1 MTDLALEQPDELKI
15 EYPVA
20 LPVLPLK
27 EMVVFPQSMTP
38 LAIGQERS
46 VRLIDDVVAGERLLV
61 LVASRDSSL
70 DSPGWDDVYDVGT
83 VALVHKMIKVPD
95 GTLRI
100 LVQGLDRVRLENRLD
115 TEPYLLGEFSEL
127 PDVLDETP
135 ELEALTRNV
144 QGLFA
149 RIIGLAPY
157 LPEELQLAAANVD
170 DPSALCHLVAS
181 TLRTIKTEE
190 RQEILEE
197 VNVEQRLRTVSA
209 ILSREL
215 EVFELGS
222 KIQSQV
228 QSEMDRGQREYFLR
242 QQLKAIQQEL
252 GESDPEQAEVAEL
265 RERLE
270 ALGELPEE
278 VRKAAD
284 RELSRL
290 ERLPSAA
297 AEYGVIRTYLE
308 WILTL
313 PWTTFTDDNL
323 DLAHARE
330 VLDADHFDL
339 EKVKDRIIEYL
350 AVAKLRNEVSGQ
362 ILCFVGPPGVG
373 KTSLGHSIANALGR
387 KFVRLSVGGVRDE
400 SEIRG
405 HRRTYIGSMP
415 GSIIRSIRDAES
427 SNPLILIDEIDKMG
441 ADWRGDPASAM
452 LEVLDPEQNRTF
464 RDHYLDLPFDL
475 SKVLFICTANTL
487 DTIPGPLLDRMDMIQ
502 LSGYTEDEKL
512 GIAKRYLFP
521 KQLKAHGLRRPQLT
535 LTDKLLRTVIREYTR
550 EAGVR
555 GLERRLADLCRKAAT
570 EVATGR
576 LKKIRVDDAQLRDW
590 LGARRF
596 AGEVRKRTAG
606 PGVATGLAYTT
617 VGGDV
622 LFIEATAYPGQGRLT
637 ITGQLGEVMQES
649 AQAALSWVRA
659 HAADFGLPD
668 DWFAT
673 HDVHIHVPA
682 GAVPKDG
689 PSAGVTMATAIAS
702 LVRDTPVANDLG
714 MTGEIT
720 LTGQVLPIGGL
731 REKSLAAQRAGL
743 KRVVFPRDNEP
754 DLDELP
760 IETRKA
766 LEFIPADT
774 IEDVFAAAF
783 DGKRRIMRR
792 GAQAGEKLAASSS
805 QTGCVGRADEQ
816 ELALAAQQEGV
827 AVGPVAERDLV
838 GVRLG
843 AVDDDDRVA
852 AHGAAALLGDLG
864 HADRELRLHLPEQR
878 GRVGMH
884 ERERR
889 DLHERRAV
897 PGCRPAVRDGHLPLG
912 RSTELEAL
920 PAHRLPLTVRL
931 AVAAAA
937 CEDEDSQQERLFASA
952 RPGYQAPANQA
963 KGSGDNGQ
971 DD

>member
-1 MTDLALEQPDELKI
+1 MSDITFDPPEPEDHELEFPA
-15 EYPVA
+15 A

-27 EMVVFPQSMTP
+27 ETVVFPQSMSP

-46 VRLIDDVVAGERLLV
+46 VRLIDDVVAGDRLLA
-61 LVASRDSSL
+61 LITTKDAAIEA
-70 DSPGWDDVYDVGT
+70 PTWDDIFEVGT

-100 LVQGLDRVRLENRLD
+100 LVQGLERIKLEHRLD
-115 TEPYLLGEFSEL
+115 TDPYLLGEFSAL
-127 PDVLDETP
+127 PDVLIETP
-135 ELEALTRNV
+135 EVEALTRNV

-197 VNVEQRLRTVSA
+197 VNVELRLRLVSQ
-209 ILSREL
+209 ILNREL

-228 QSEMDRGQREYFLR
+228 QSEMEKGQREYFLR

-252 GESDPEQAEVAEL
+252 GDSDPEQAELDEL
-265 RERLE
+265 REQLT
-270 ALGELPEE
+270 ALALPEDA
-278 VRKAAD
+278 RKAAD
-284 RELSRL
+284 RELGRL
-290 ERLPSAA
+290 ERLPQAA

-308 WILTL
+308 WMITL
-313 PWTTFTDDNL
+313 PWHTYTEDNL
-323 DLAHARE
+323 DLDHARE

-350 AVAKLRNEVSGQ
+350 AVAKLRNEISGQ

-415 GSIIRSIRDAES
+415 GSIIRSLRDAES
-427 SNPLILIDEIDKMG
+427 SNPLMLIDEIDKMG

-487 DTIPGPLLDRMDMIQ
+487 DTIPGALLDRMDVIS

-512 GIAKRYLFP
+512 GIAKKYLLP
-521 KQLKAHGLRRPQLT
+521 KQLGQHGLTRSQLT
-535 LTDKLLRTVIREYTR
+535 VSDKVLRTIIREYTR

-555 GLERRLADLCRKAAT
+555 NLERRLADVCRKAAT
-570 EVATGR
+570 QIAKG
-576 LKKIRVDDAQLRDW
+576 KAQKPRVDEVRLREW
-590 LGARRF
+590 LGPRRF
-596 AGEVRKRTAG
+596 SGEVRKRVSV
-606 PGVATGLAYTT
+606 PGVATGLAYTA

-622 LFIEATAYPGQGRLT
+622 LFIEATAYSGKGRLT

-649 AQAALSWVRA
+649 AQAALSWVRS
-659 HAADFGLPD
+659 HTDEMGLAD
-668 DWFAT
+668 DWFST

-702 LVRDTPVANDLG
+702 LVRDEPVAADVG

-743 KRVVFPRDNEP
+743 KRVIFPRENEP
-754 DLDELP
+754 DLDDLP
-760 IETRKA
+760 PETRKA
-766 LEFIPADT
+766 LEFIPVDR
-774 IEDVFAAAF
+774 IQDVFEAAF
-783 DGKRRIMRR
+783 TGKRRTRPR
-792 GAQAGEKLAASSS
+792 SAQSI
-805 QTGCVGRADEQ
+805 
-816 ELALAAQQEGV
+816 
-827 AVGPVAERDLV
+827 ER
-838 GVRLG
+838 
-843 AVDDDDRVA
+843 
-852 AHGAAALLGDLG
+852 
-864 HADRELRLHLPEQR
+864 
-878 GRVGMH
+878 
-884 ERERR
+884 
-889 DLHERRAV
+889 
-897 PGCRPAVRDGHLPLG
+897 
-912 RSTELEAL
+912 
-920 PAHRLPLTVRL
+920 
-931 AVAAAA
+931 
-937 CEDEDSQQERLFASA
+937 
-952 RPGYQAPANQA
+952 QAA
-963 KGSGDNGQ
+963 KGLNAA
-971 DD
+971 

>member
-1 MTDLALEQPDELKI
+1 MTEIGFDAAEPEEQQLEFPA
-15 EYPVA
+15 A

-27 EMVVFPQSMTP
+27 ETVVFPQSMSP

-46 VRLIDDVVAGERLLV
+46 VQLIDDVVAGDRLLALITTKDGSV
-61 LVASRDSSL
+61 EA
-70 DSPGWDDVYDVGT
+70 PGWDDIYEVGT
-83 VALVHKMIKVPD
+83 IALVHKMIKVPD

-100 LVQGLDRVRLENRLD
+100 LVQGIERVHLDHRLD
-115 TEPYLLGEFSEL
+115 VDPYLLGEFSAL
-127 PDVLDETP
+127 PDVLEETP

-181 TLRTIKTEE
+181 TLRTIRTEE

-228 QSEMDRGQREYFLR
+228 QSEMEKGQREYFLR

-252 GESDPEQAEVAEL
+252 GEDDPDKAEVAEL
-265 RERLE
+265 RERLD

-284 RELSRL
+284 RELQRL
-290 ERLPSAA
+290 EKLPSAA

-308 WILTL
+308 WILTV
-313 PWTTFTDDNL
+313 PWSTYTEDNL
-323 DLAHARE
+323 DLEHARK
-330 VLDADHFDL
+330 VLDTDHFDL
-339 EKVKDRIIEYL
+339 EKVKDRIIEHL

-362 ILCFVGPPGVG
+362 ILCFAGPPGVG

-387 KFVRLSVGGVRDE
+387 KFVRISVGGVRDE

-415 GSIIRSIRDAES
+415 GSIVRSLRDAES
-427 SNPLILIDEIDKMG
+427 ANPLILIDEIDKMG
-441 ADWRGDPASAM
+441 NDWRGDPASAM

-464 RDHYLDLPFDL
+464 RDHYLDLAFDL

-487 DTIPGPLLDRMDMIQ
+487 DTIPGPLLDRMDVIQ

-512 GIAKRYLFP
+512 GIAKRYLLP
-521 KQLKAHGLRRPQLT
+521 KQLRLHGLQRAQLT
-535 LTDKLLRTVIREYTR
+535 LSDKVLRSVIREYTR

-555 GLERRLADLCRKAAT
+555 NLERRLADVCRKAAT
-570 EVATGR
+570 QVAKGR
-576 LKKIRVDDAQLRDW
+576 AQKIRVDDARLREW

-596 AGEVRKRTAG
+596 SGEVRKRTSA
-606 PGVATGLAYTT
+606 PGVATGLAYTA

-622 LFIEATAYPGQGRLT
+622 LFIEATAYTGKGKLT

-649 AQAALSWVRA
+649 AQAALSWVRSHTA
-659 HAADFGLPD
+659 ELGLAD
-668 DWFAT
+668 DWFST
-673 HDVHIHVPA
+673 HDLHIHVPA

-702 LVRDTPVANDLG
+702 LVRGEPVADDVG

-743 KRVVFPRDNEP
+743 KRVIFPRENEP
-754 DLDELP
+754 DLDDLP
-760 IETRKA
+760 PETRA
-766 LEFIPADT
+766 AIEFVPADT

-783 DGKRRIMRR
+783 DGKRRARPR
-792 GAQAGEKLAASSS
+792 AAQAIERQAAMPAGSS
-805 QTGCVGRADEQ
+805 
-816 ELALAAQQEGV
+816 
-827 AVGPVAERDLV
+827 
-838 GVRLG
+838 
-843 AVDDDDRVA
+843 
-852 AHGAAALLGDLG
+852 
-864 HADRELRLHLPEQR
+864 
-878 GRVGMH
+878 
-884 ERERR
+884 
-889 DLHERRAV
+889 
-897 PGCRPAVRDGHLPLG
+897 
-912 RSTELEAL
+912 
-920 PAHRLPLTVRL
+920 
-931 AVAAAA
+931 
-937 CEDEDSQQERLFASA
+937 
-952 RPGYQAPANQA
+952 
-963 KGSGDNGQ
+963 
-971 DD
+971 

>member
-1 MTDLALEQPDELKI
+1 MTDVTFETPEPEDHDLEFPA
-15 EYPVA
+15 A

-27 EMVVFPQSMTP
+27 DTVVFPQSMSP

-46 VRLIDDVVAGERLLV
+46 VRLIDDVVAGDRLLA
-61 LVASRDSSL
+61 LVTAKDSSL
-70 DSPGWDDVYDVGT
+70 EAPSWDDIYEVGT

-100 LVQGLDRVRLENRLD
+100 LVQGIERIKLEHRLD
-115 TEPYLLGEFSEL
+115 SDPYLLGEFSAL
-127 PDVLDETP
+127 PDVLIETP
-135 ELEALTRNV
+135 EVEALTRNV

-197 VNVEQRLRTVSA
+197 VNVEQRLRLVSQ
-209 ILSREL
+209 ILNREL

-228 QSEMDRGQREYFLR
+228 QSEMEKGQREYFLR

-252 GESDPEQAEVAEL
+252 GEGDPEAAEVNEL
-265 RERLE
+265 REQLD
-270 ALGELPEE
+270 ALDLPED

-284 RELSRL
+284 RELGRL
-290 ERLPSAA
+290 EKLPPAA

-313 PWTTFTDDNL
+313 PWRSYTEDNL
-323 DLAHARE
+323 DLDHARQ
-330 VLDADHFDL
+330 VLDTDHFDL

-350 AVAKLRNEVSGQ
+350 AVAKLRNEISGQ

-415 GSIIRSIRDAES
+415 GSIIRSLRDAES
-427 SNPLILIDEIDKMG
+427 SNPLMLIDEIDKMG

-487 DTIPGPLLDRMDMIQ
+487 DTIPGALLDRMDVIS

-512 GIAKRYLFP
+512 GIAKKYLLP
-521 KQLKAHGLRRPQLT
+521 KQLRLHGLTRSQLT
-535 LTDKLLRTVIREYTR
+535 LSDKVLRTIIREYTR

-555 GLERRLADLCRKAAT
+555 NLERRIADVCRKAAT
-570 EVATGR
+570 QIAKG
-576 LKKIRVDDAQLRDW
+576 KAQKPRVDEVRLREW
-590 LGARRF
+590 LGPRRF
-596 AGEVRKRTAG
+596 SGEVRKRVSV
-606 PGVATGLAYTT
+606 PGVATGLAYTA

-622 LFIEATAYPGQGRLT
+622 LFIEATAYSGKGRLT

-649 AQAALSWVRA
+649 AQAALSWVRS
-659 HAADFGLPD
+659 HTEEMGLAD
-668 DWFAT
+668 DWFST

-702 LVRDTPVANDLG
+702 LVRGDPVAADVG

-743 KRVVFPRDNEP
+743 KRVIFPRENEP
-754 DLDELP
+754 DLDDLP
-760 IETRKA
+760 PETRKA
-766 LEFIPADT
+766 LEFIPVDR
-774 IEDVFAAAF
+774 IQEVFEAAF
-783 DGKRRIMRR
+783 TGKRRTRPQS
-792 GAQAGEKLAASSS
+792 AQSIERQAAAS
-805 QTGCVGRADEQ
+805 A
-816 ELALAAQQEGV
+816 
-827 AVGPVAERDLV
+827 
-838 GVRLG
+838 
-843 AVDDDDRVA
+843 
-852 AHGAAALLGDLG
+852 
-864 HADRELRLHLPEQR
+864 
-878 GRVGMH
+878 
-884 ERERR
+884 
-889 DLHERRAV
+889 
-897 PGCRPAVRDGHLPLG
+897 
-912 RSTELEAL
+912 
-920 PAHRLPLTVRL
+920 
-931 AVAAAA
+931 
-937 CEDEDSQQERLFASA
+937 ASA
-952 RPGYQAPANQA
+952 AR
-963 KGSGDNGQ
+963 SS
-971 DD
+971 